1 MVDCAGAAAD
11 NYVGLAKGTYYVSLQ
26 SHYQFRPSTTYR
38 FSFEKNNA
46 CELEPNEK
54 KNDAV
59 DMKVNTMYTGFM
71 ENTYAGEKDND
82 VKQQKQIFSGHLWGQ
97 RISVCHPVM
106 CLLRLIQ
113 ELIMHM

>member
-1 MVDCAGAAAD
+1 
-11 NYVGLAKGTYYVSLQ
+11 
-26 SHYQFRPSTTYR
+26 
-38 FSFEKNNA
+38 
-46 CELEPNEK
+46 
-54 KNDAV
+54 
-59 DMKVNTMYTGFM
+59 MKVNIMYTGFM

-82 VKQQKQIFSGHLWGQ
+82 DFYAITLKKGQSYKFICDADSHKGKTTIVKLLGKTTKQIFSGHLWGQ